1 MIELAEIFDEQM
13 AVLGVWL
20 SKSQTSIF
28 AICIY
33 RTYWKNKH
41 MWQIRKIILI
51 FKIWPYKTRAIQKS
65 N

>member
-20 SKSQTSIF
+20 SKSQNSIF

-33 RTYWKNKH
+33 RTH
-41 MWQIRKIILI
+41 
-51 FKIWPYKTRAIQKS
+51 
-65 N
+65 